1 MRREWT
7 HDLSGGDAAPPAPS
21 RHIELFSTLL
31 LTLAAVLTA
40 WASYQAAHLR
50 SEQGL
55 AGNRSTAAR
64 IQANR
69 ATSIANRQIQIDVA
83 TFVQWLD
90 AKEKNDPKLAAF
102 YLRRFRPEFKPAF
115 QAWLASKP
123 FTDPKAPLT
132 PFAMP
137 QYTPSALAE
146 SDALERKGALAS
158 TESQAFV
165 KRADKYTLCV
175 VMFAL
180 ALFFAGFSTR
190 VRTDGSRFA
199 VLAVGWTILLVTLVW
214 MATFPATLGL

>member
-1 MRREWT
+1 
-7 HDLSGGDAAPPAPS
+7 
-21 RHIELFSTLL
+21 
-31 LTLAAVLTA
+31 LTA

-90 AKEKNDPKLAAF
+90 AKEKNDAKLAAF
-102 YLRRFRPEFKPAF
+102 YDRRFRPEFKPAF
-115 QAWLASKP
+115 QAWLAAKP
-123 FTDPKAPLT
+123 FTNPKAPLT

-137 QYTPSALAE
+137 QYTPAALAE
-146 SDALERKGALAS
+146 SDALERKGELNS
-158 TESQAFV
+158 KESQAFV

-190 VRTDGSRFA
+190 VRTDGARLA
-199 VLAVGWTILLVTLVW
+199 VLSVGWVILIVTLVW

>member
-1 MRREWT
+1 VRRERSRN
-7 HDLSGGDAAPPAPS
+7 LSGAEASPS
-21 RHIELFSTLL
+21 ARARPIELFSTLL

-69 ATSIANRQIQIDVA
+69 ATSVASRQIQIDVA
-83 TFVQWLD
+83 TFVQWLNATQAGD
-90 AKEKNDPKLAAF
+90 KALAAF
-102 YLRRFRPEFKPAF
+102 YVRRFRPEFLPAF
-115 QAWLASKP
+115 HAWVATRPL
-123 FTDPKAPLT
+123 TNPKAPLT

-137 QYTPSALAE
+137 EYRLAAQAE
-146 SDALERKGALAS
+146 SDALESKGVVESKA
-158 TESQAFV
+158 SQAFV

-180 ALFFAGFSTR
+180 ALFFAGISTR
-190 VRTDGSRFA
+190 VRTDSSRIV
-199 VLAVGWTILLVTLVW
+199 VLAVGWTVLLVTLVW

>member
-1 MRREWT
+1 MRRERER
-7 HDLSGGDAAPPAPS
+7 HLSNSEATPPAHS
-21 RHIELFSTLL
+21 RHIELASTLL

-83 TFVQWLD
+83 TFIQWLNATERGD
-90 AKEKNDPKLAAF
+90 EKLAAF
-102 YLRRFRPEFKPAF
+102 YVRRFRPEFIPAF
-115 QAWLASKP
+115 RAWEATKP
-123 FTDPKAPLT
+123 LTNTKAPLT
-132 PFAMP
+132 PFEMP
-137 QYTPSALAE
+137 QYKPATLAE
-146 SDALERKGALAS
+146 SDALEAKGGLESKA
-158 TESQAFV
+158 SQAFV

-190 VRTDGSRFA
+190 VHTESSRIA
-199 VLAVGWTILLVTLVW
+199 VLAIGWAVLLVTLAW

>member
-1 MRREWT
+1 M
-7 HDLSGGDAAPPAPS
+7 
-21 RHIELFSTLL
+21 STLL

-69 ATSIANRQIQIDVA
+69 ATSIANRNIQIDVA

-90 AKEKNDPKLAAF
+90 AKERGDAKVATF

-115 QAWLASKP
+115 QAWLAAKP
-123 FTDPKAPLT
+123 FTSRKAPLT
-132 PFAMP
+132 PFAMAEYKP
-137 QYTPSALAE
+137 AALTE
-146 SDALERKGALAS
+146 SDALEAKGALESKA
-158 TESQAFV
+158 SQAFV

-190 VRTDGSRFA
+190 VHSESSRIA
-199 VLAVGWTILLVTLVW
+199 VLTVGWTVLIVTAVW

>member
-1 MRREWT
+1 MPARRGCT
-7 HDLSGGDAAPPAPS
+7 HHL
-21 RHIELFSTLL
+21 ELFSTLL

-55 AGNRSTAAR
+55 AGNRSTAQR

-69 ATSIANRQIQIDVA
+69 ITSIANRQIQIDVA
-83 TFVQWLD
+83 TFVQWLNAHQAGD
-90 AKEKNDPKLAAF
+90 AKLATF
-102 YLRRFRPEFKPAF
+102 YVRRFRPEFKPAF
-115 QAWLASKP
+115 AAWLAAKP
-123 FTDPKAPLT
+123 FTNPKAPLT
-132 PFAMP
+132 PFDVK
-137 QYTPSALAE
+137 QYKLATLTE
-146 SDALERKGALAS
+146 ADALEQRGALAS
-158 TESQAFV
+158 LESQRSV

-190 VRTDGSRFA
+190 VRTEGSRIA
-199 VLAVGWTILLVTLVW
+199 VLGVGWAILLVTLVW